1 MGFIFSAFA
10 IGILACQLVAALP
23 PCGVPSMAGLA
34 LLALLAG
41 LGLRVGAGRAGRAA
55 GVAMLLMAA
64 VAGG

>member
-1 MGFIFSAFA
+1 MGFIFSALA

-41 LGLRVGAGRAGRAA
+41 LGLMGTVARRRKAA
-55 GVAMLLMAA
+55 RG
-64 VAGG
+64 

>member
-10 IGILACQLVAALP
+10 LGILACQLVAALP

-41 LGLRVGAGRAGRAA
+41 LGAPPEW
-55 GVAMLLMAA
+55 VARHRLLLDQKNNLAIFPQ
-64 VAGG
+64 